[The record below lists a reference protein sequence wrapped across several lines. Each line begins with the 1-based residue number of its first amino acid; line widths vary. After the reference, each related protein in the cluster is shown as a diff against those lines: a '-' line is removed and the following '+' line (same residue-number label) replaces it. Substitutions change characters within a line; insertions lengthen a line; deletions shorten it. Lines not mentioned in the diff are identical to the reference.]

1 MKVIAIICEYNP
13 FHKGHERQI
22 NIIRDTFGHD
32 SVILSLMSGNWVQRG
47 EAAVCDKY
55 ARAKAAV
62 QCGSDIVMEL
72 PFPWSS
78 GCAEHFA
85 RASVDI
91 LNSVGNVD
99 YLCFGC
105 ESYELEKLTTTADR
119 ILSDEYIDALAALRI
134 NCPQSSDILLRSEA
148 YQKLYGEN
156 LADSPNDILAIE
168 YMKALKLTDSKIEP
182 FPILRKGVYTATE
195 SRRLLKN
202 KDFGALR
209 EIMPKAAL
217 DTLGDETAPNAEIF
231 GNVLISHLRLFD
243 GDITK
248 YEDCAGGLGERLL
261 KCAAECR
268 DYSEFVSLCS
278 TKKYTDA
285 KIRRACLN
293 ALLGIT
299 RENLIVLPAYTTLL
313 ALSQKGRE
321 ALNVMNGD
329 FIITKPAHITKRL
342 AENERIA
349 VQYAVS
355 SKAESVYALLQGKP
369 SVDFLKKSPYI
380 EK

>member
-22 NIIRDTFGHD
+22 NIIRDAFGAD

-62 QCGSDIVMEL
+62 KCGSDIVLEL

-85 RASVDI
+85 RAAVEI

-105 ESYELEKLTTTADR
+105 ESFELEKLALTADR
-119 ILSDEYIDALAALRI
+119 VLSDEYTDELAALRS
-134 NCPQSSDILLRSEA
+134 NCPQSSDILLRCEA

-156 LADSPNDILAIE
+156 LADSPNDILALE
-168 YMKALKLTDSKIEP
+168 YMKALRLTSGKIAP

-195 SRRLLKN
+195 SRKMLKN
-202 KDFGALR
+202 RDFDALR
-209 EIMPKAAL
+209 EMMPKGAF
-217 DTLGDETAPNAEIF
+217 DTLCDESTPNTETY
-231 GNVLISHLRLFD
+231 GNALISHLRLFD
-243 GDITK
+243 GDITL
-248 YEDCAGGLGERLL
+248 YEDCTGGLGERLL

-268 DYSEFVSLCS
+268 DYDDFVTLCS

-293 ALLGIT
+293 SLLGIN
-299 RENLIVLPAYTTLL
+299 RDILLASPAYTTLL

-321 ALNVMNGD
+321 ALNRMNGD
-329 FIITKPAHITKRL
+329 FIVTKPAHITKRL
-342 AENERIA
+342 ADNEKIA
-349 VQYAVS
+349 AQYALS
-355 SKAESVYALLQGKP
+355 AKAEALYALLQRKP
-369 SVDFLKKSPYI
+369 SGDFIKKSPYI
-380 EK
+380 VK